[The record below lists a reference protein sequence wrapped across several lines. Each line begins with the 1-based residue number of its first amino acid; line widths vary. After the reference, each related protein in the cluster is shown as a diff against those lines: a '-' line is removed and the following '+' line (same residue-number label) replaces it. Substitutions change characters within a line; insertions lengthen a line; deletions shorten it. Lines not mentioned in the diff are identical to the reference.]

1 MNWLSCDSVDHT
13 SPVRDDSSSPNLKT
27 AWNPTRR
34 ATAQPV
40 RRKLLRWDL
49 NRAVIQVMT
58 SNQGFKKNI
67 RLSMQFVLWFC
78 VSSGWFSVISMWLL
92 GDSVILAWFLCDA
105 MWFCLILCVLVWCEF
120 VWWCMIFCD
129 FSVMLCDLLCDSA
142 RLYLDFVWFLCGV
155 ICVIVY
161 ACLWFWCDA
170 LWFLCDFA
178 WLLFCVIL
186 CLRLAVLRHSWRQ
199 IAKAAKELLHFGIS
213 DPPSFRQLNED
224 VPRFQLTNSKF

>member
-1 MNWLSCDSVDHT
+1 
-13 SPVRDDSSSPNLKT
+13 
-27 AWNPTRR
+27 
-34 ATAQPV
+34 
-40 RRKLLRWDL
+40 
-49 NRAVIQVMT
+49 
-58 SNQGFKKNI
+58 
-67 RLSMQFVLWFC
+67 MQFVLWFC

-92 GDSVILAWFLCDA
+92 GDSVIFEWFLCAA

-120 VWWCMIFCD
+120 VRWCMIFCD
-129 FSVMLCDLLCDSA
+129 FSVISMWLLGDSA

-161 ACLWFWCDA
+161 ASLWFWCDA

-199 IAKAAKELLHFGIS
+199 IANAAKELLHFRSSQLPPTQWRCAEIS
-213 DPPSFRQLNED
+213 TRKLQILAPKFWICLWPTQLSILMSENILKQHIQTNPLDRTHCPLFCWATCESMLLID
-224 VPRFQLTNSKF
+224 DCPRNAILLQHATV